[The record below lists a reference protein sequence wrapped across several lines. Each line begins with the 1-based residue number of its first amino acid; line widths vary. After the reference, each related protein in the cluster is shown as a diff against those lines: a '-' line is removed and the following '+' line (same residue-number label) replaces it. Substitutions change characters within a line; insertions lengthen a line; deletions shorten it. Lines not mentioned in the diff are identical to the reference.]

1 MKRCGRKS
9 EMAKNSI
16 LPIFIPQGGCP
27 HRCVFCNQRE
37 ISGCAQPPQLAELA
51 GLIPS
56 DFPAEG
62 ELAFYGGSFTAL
74 PPDVLKSYLRFAA
87 EQKEKGRISHI
98 RVSTH
103 PAYVDEIMIAKL
115 LSYGVDFLELGVQSL
130 DDTVLEQAGRGHGSK
145 AVFAALKA
153 LASSSLAWGVQ
164 LMLGLP
170 SDTEDKDLAS
180 VEKILPYAPQTAR
193 IYPLLVIEN
202 TPLASSWRKGSY
214 LPLSLNEAVS
224 ISAKMY
230 ALFVLHGVRV
240 IRMGLQPTE
249 DLKVGGKSLLAGPF
263 HPAFGHLVRAA
274 LKREQ
279 MAMAA
284 VGHENEDIRFL
295 CAKDDLPLVFGD
307 QKKNIESFAVG
318 RRAAVSG
325 VDLPPGSLAVAPYD
339 KGAKSKPFAV
349 LSERDFL
356 LKFTQT
362 YRSPYCI

>member
-1 MKRCGRKS
+1 
-9 EMAKNSI
+9 MAKNSI
-16 LPIFIPQGGCP
+16 LPIFIPHGGCP

-37 ISGCAQPPQLAELA
+37 ISGCHQLPQPEELA
-51 GLIPS
+51 LLLPP

-74 PPDVLKSYLRFAA
+74 PPEILKTYLRFAA

-103 PAYVDEIMIAKL
+103 PAYVDQKVIAQL
-115 LSYGVDFLELGVQSL
+115 LVYGVDFLELGVQSL
-130 DDTVLEQAGRGHGSK
+130 DDTVLEQAGRGHDSK
-145 AVFAALKA
+145 TVFSALEA

-170 SDTEDKDLAS
+170 SDTEEKDIAS
-180 VEKILPYAPQTAR
+180 VLRILPYEPQTAR
-193 IYPLLVIEN
+193 LYPLLVIAD
-202 TPLASSWRKGSY
+202 TPLAAAWRKGSY
-214 LPLSLNEAVS
+214 LPLSLDEAVS
-224 ISAKMY
+224 IAGKMY
-230 ALFVLHGVRV
+230 ALFVLHGVPV

-274 LKREQ
+274 LKQEQ
-279 MAMAA
+279 MARVAM
-284 VGHENEDIRFL
+284 GHENEDIRFL

-318 RRAAVSG
+318 RKVAVSG
-325 VDLPPGSLAVAPYD
+325 MDLPPGSLAAAPYD
-339 KGAKSKPFAV
+339 KGAKRKPFAV

-356 LKFTQT
+356 LNYTQT
-362 YRSPYCI
+362 YRSSSCI